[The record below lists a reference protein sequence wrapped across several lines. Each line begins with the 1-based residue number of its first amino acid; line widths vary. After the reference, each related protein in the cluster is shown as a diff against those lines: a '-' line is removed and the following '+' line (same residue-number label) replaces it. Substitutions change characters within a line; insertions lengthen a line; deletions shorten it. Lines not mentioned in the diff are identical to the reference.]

1 LNRKQNPEHGQNIG
15 SLPSLLSQKIFSAL
29 TLIVSTRPKTMT
41 IKAEWEQLVRNL
53 IAEGILRSPDIIRA
67 MRTVSREPFL
77 PDHMKPSCAVD
88 APLPIGWGQT
98 ASAPHMVSIMNEAL
112 RLETRQKILE
122 VGAGSGWHACT
133 IAEVIAPSN
142 QPKASWGHVYT
153 TEIIRELADY
163 ARTNIRQADYSERVT
178 IIHHDG
184 SEGYSLEAPYDR
196 ILVTAAAPDIPTPL
210 TDQLKPDGGIL
221 LIPVGGTYYYQT
233 LYRITKQDTRLTRED
248 LGGVAFVPL
257 TGKHG
262 QHT

>member
-1 LNRKQNPEHGQNIG
+1 
-15 SLPSLLSQKIFSAL
+15 
-29 TLIVSTRPKTMT
+29 MT
-41 IKAEWEQLVRNL
+41 VKAEWEQLIRNL
-53 IAEGILRSPDIIRA
+53 IAEGILKTSNITRAIRL
-67 MRTVSREPFL
+67 VSREPFL
-77 PDHMKPSCAVD
+77 PDHMKQSYAID

-112 RLETRQKILE
+112 QLEAGDKVLE
-122 VGAGSGWHACT
+122 VGAGSGWHAAT
-133 IAEVIAPSN
+133 IAEIIAPAD
-142 QPKASWGHVYT
+142 QPKTTWGHVYT
-153 TEIIRELADY
+153 TEIIRDLADY
-163 ARTNIRQADYSERVT
+163 ARTNIEKAGYTERVT

-184 SEGYSLEAPYDR
+184 SQGYPPEAPYDR

-233 LYRITKQDTRLTRED
+233 LYRITKKDAQLTREN

-257 TGKHG
+257 TGKYG